1 MRNEYKQ
8 IDTHTDNEK
17 QHEKDEDEE
26 INTDSMKE
34 QTTYKT
40 NSYTYNSFSSSGNIN
55 IDYESESQTKI
66 DSKLKTISNGNAN
79 NDETKK
85 QFENDEKLKPIERTV
100 VEHHTEPIDH
110 IEVDQLYMDDGAA
123 TEEKTSP
130 STEDF
135 HDDDD
140 DVPND
145 DSVRLGMLRS
155 RTFFP
160 DDEDDDDD
168 DDDRKGGERAE
179 HSGAG
184 GIDKYGDYENDNAQN
199 RDRSSDR
206 QYKHKNSFSSLDD
219 KGKSHENDDF
229 DRHPYQSSKADSK
242 DAIKIISTPLGKVS
256 IIYQSNTNNNSNT
269 NTANN
274 SNDSKMKLFDN
285 SNQNSMN
292 KFKNFF
298 NHNMNAGAKQNAS
311 NSHRM
316 IKNQHHR
323 HNHHQHYH
331 QQQQLS
337 TSSSSSSPSSSLPVA
352 AGVDSTSKSRPNPMN
367 DKTKLLQKQITP
379 VLTADGKVALLYR
392 GAQDA
397 NNQHKIE
404 VGKNLTDFTQS
415 INSQESVING
425 KMNYNVVSETESKL
439 PDGIPID
446 ASVPTNANNQT
457 EKIGIKNM
465 EKLAVIVAAETT
477 TTTTRTK
484 LTTFAPV
491 ANTERP
497 VLKLFKSDENT
508 SRNTNEEEN
517 SILPNINRPPSE
529 VLGIK
534 KNQFT
539 QFRITDMIATA
550 TPTLTSQDGTE
561 RTPLSYGNEVPK
573 AIDSLN
579 NEHDT
584 HGQDGFGSSIDYDYN
599 ANRENGYHHHNPNHL
614 ETPSIDLPATSNHG
628 GFDDSTTISDV
639 LSKAEVV
646 NLAIIP
652 AFEGDLHRF
661 HEQQQNDV
669 SNDNNQYYNMMDRDE
684 NGNDIA
690 VAGKQH
696 KHRHHKIKDL
706 SALHC
711 AMQALVAIAALA
723 TVFGMLG
730 AYFKQRILDQLTIM
744 HW

>member
-1 MRNEYKQ
+1 MRADK
-8 IDTHTDNEK
+8 HTDEDDEIKEETDK
-17 QHEKDEDEE
+17 QAEAEL
-26 INTDSMKE
+26 NNDSMK
-34 QTTYKT
+34 QT
-40 NSYTYNSFSSSGNIN
+40 NSYTYNSFSSSGNLN
-55 IDYESESQTKI
+55 IDYEDELHTKQI
-66 DSKLKTISNGNAN
+66 DSKKTISNGNDEDNNNNN
-79 NDETKK
+79 NDDRGHD
-85 QFENDEKLKPIERTV
+85 NDEVMVVKESTTIEYKQP
-100 VEHHTEPIDH
+100 VEAIDEQKQPETTEHIEALDH

-123 TEEKTSP
+123 TEEKTP

-135 HDDDD
+135 HDDEPDG
-140 DVPND
+140 D

-168 DDDRKGGERAE
+168 DDGGGDEKSGGRIE
-179 HSGAG
+179 HSGGG

-199 RDRSSDR
+199 RDRSDR
-206 QYKHKNSFSSLDD
+206 LYKHKNSFSDD
-219 KGKSHENDDF
+219 KGKTHENDDF
-229 DRHPYQSSKADSK
+229 DRHPYQSSKSDTK

-256 IIYQSNTNNNSNT
+256 IIYQSNTNNSSSS
-269 NTANN
+269 TATAN
-274 SNDSKMKLFDN
+274 SNDSKLKSFDS

-292 KFKNFF
+292 KFKNFYS
-298 NHNMNAGAKQNAS
+298 HNINAGAKQNAS
-311 NSHRM
+311 ATNSHRT
-316 IKNQHHR
+316 IKTQHHR
-323 HNHHQHYH
+323 HNHHYH
-331 QQQQLS
+331 Q
-337 TSSSSSSPSSSLPVA
+337 PSSSVPVIGGA
-352 AGVDSTSKSRPNPMN
+352 TDTATSKGRPNPIN

-392 GAQDA
+392 GGQDTSTP
-397 NNQHKIE
+397 HKTE

-415 INSQESVING
+415 VNSQESVING
-425 KMNYNVVSETESKL
+425 KMNYNIVTENEPKL
-439 PDGIPID
+439 PDGIPLEAI
-446 ASVPTNANNQT
+446 ANQT
-457 EKIGIKNM
+457 DKVIGTKNM

-497 VLKLFKSDENT
+497 VLRLFKSSENA

-550 TPTLTSQDGTE
+550 TPTLTNQDVTE
-561 RTPLSYGNEVPK
+561 KTPVAFGNEVPK
-573 AIDSLN
+573 SIDSLN
-579 NEHDT
+579 NEHDS
-584 HGQDGFGSSIDYDYN
+584 HGHDGIGGGGFGSNIDYDYN
-599 ANRENGYHHHNPNHL
+599 ANREIGHNGPNHL
-614 ETPSIDLPATSNHG
+614 ATPSVDFAATSH
-628 GFDDSTTISDV
+628 GFDDSTTISDA

-669 SNDNNQYYNMMDRDE
+669 SNDNNPYFNMMDRDE
-684 NGNDIA
+684 SGNDVA

-696 KHRHHKIKDL
+696 KHRHHKMQDL

-711 AMQALVAIAALA
+711 AMQALVAIAALL

>member
-1 MRNEYKQ
+1 MRTNDDEVK
-8 IDTHTDNEK
+8 
-17 QHEKDEDEE
+17 HEKEIEEEDEE
-26 INTDSMKE
+26 NIDSMK
-34 QTTYKT
+34 QTYKT
-40 NSYTYNSFSSSGNIN
+40 NSYTYNSFSSSGNPN
-55 IDYESESQTKI
+55 IDYDDESQTNA
-66 DSKLKTISNGNAN
+66 DSRKTISNGKNIA
-79 NDETKK
+79 E
-85 QFENDEKLKPIERTV
+85 EKESTTEYKKPIETTEH
-100 VEHHTEPIDH
+100 VESVDH

-123 TEEKTSP
+123 ADEKPS

-135 HDDDD
+135 HDDEPDAD
-140 DVPND
+140 ESARV
-145 DSVRLGMLRS
+145 GMLKS
-155 RTFFP
+155 RQFFT

-168 DDDRKGGERAE
+168 DEKSDATE

-184 GIDKYGDYENDNAQN
+184 GIDKYGDYENDNVQN
-199 RDRSSDR
+199 RDRSDR
-206 QYKHKNSFSSLDD
+206 PYKHSKNSFSSID
-219 KGKSHENDDF
+219 GKSHENDDF
-229 DRHPYQSSKADSK
+229 DRHPFQSSSTKSDTK

-256 IIYQSNTNNNSNT
+256 IIYQSNTNNSTANSNSNT
-269 NTANN
+269 
-274 SNDSKMKLFDN
+274 DSKLKQFDN
-285 SNQNSMN
+285 LNQNSMN
-292 KFKNFF
+292 KVKNFYS
-298 NHNMNAGAKQNAS
+298 HNINTGAKQNAT
-311 NSHRM
+311 NPNHRA
-316 IKNQHHR
+316 IKNNREHHR
-323 HNHHQHYH
+323 HNHHYH
-331 QQQQLS
+331 QQ
-337 TSSSSSSPSSSLPVA
+337 SSIPAPNNA
-352 AGVDSTSKSRPNPMN
+352 DATSKGRTNQMN

-392 GAQDA
+392 GAQDTIG
-397 NNQHKIE
+397 QHKIE

-425 KMNYNVVSETESKL
+425 KTNYNIVSEGEPKL
-439 PDGIPID
+439 PEILAGETV
-446 ASVPTNANNQT
+446 ANQT
-457 EKIGIKNM
+457 EKISTKNL

-497 VLKLFKSDENT
+497 VLRLFKSDENT

-539 QFRITDMIATA
+539 QFRITDLIATA
-550 TPTLTSQDGTE
+550 TPTLTNLDVTE
-561 RTPLSYGNEVPK
+561 KTPVSYGNEVPK
-573 AIDSLN
+573 PIDSFEN
-579 NEHDT
+579 ANEHESR
-584 HGQDGFGSSIDYDYN
+584 GPDGFAPNLDYDYN
-599 ANRENGYHHHNPNHL
+599 GNRENIYPNHL
-614 ETPSIDLPATSNHG
+614 ATPSVDFDATSHHG
-628 GFDDSTTISDV
+628 SDDSTTISDV

-669 SNDNNQYYNMMDRDE
+669 SNDNNPYFNMMDRDE
-684 NGNDIA
+684 SGDDA